1 MRSYQLYLIEDEFAS
16 HYFGREQGLFQLFLE
31 KERSKGELKAIIE
44 KQIQFIT
51 KPISSLRVQKLI
63 HKKIGKA
70 NYFRFDNGVYYIEG
84 NSLYSNASLEVFER
98 NAMVNSKGN
107 FDAETIL
114 FEVLRQCET
123 SFLAIDLEHHRYGWL
138 NPIKQRKFI

>member
-16 HYFGREQGLFQLFLE
+16 HYFGREQGLYQLFLE

-63 HKKIGKA
+63 HKKLAKT

-84 NSLYSNASLEVFER
+84 NNLYSNASLQVFER
-98 NAMVNSKGN
+98 NALVQSKGN
-107 FDAETIL
+107 FDAETIF
-114 FEVLRQCET
+114 FEALRQCET
-123 SFLAIDLEHHRYGWL
+123 SFLAVDLEHHRYGWL
-138 NPIKQRKFI
+138 KPIKERNFI